1 MMLYFVVENPRMME
15 KPPRSSGQ
23 EQRHGMEV
31 HGLRDQLGS
40 WIVAILPNCYNLSR
54 LKDQVK
60 KLLRSEAA
68 DAGYLAGRCWRTM

>member
-1 MMLYFVVENPRMME
+1 MLYFVVETPRKME

-40 WIVAILPNCYNLSR
+40 WIVAILPICVTVSPTRPLGRGGGRLSG
-54 LKDQVK
+54 VI
-60 KLLRSEAA
+60 
-68 DAGYLAGRCWRTM
+68 